1 MGFINLRRLNIRKR
15 NSCASALVPLS
26 DVQPPSLYK
35 SHILNGR
42 INKLYILGIPVF
54 TLSLSCRQEAQKA
67 NKVKL
72 KFRTHHT
79 NGMLMYQGQGHTASD
94 YLILAIVNSQVE
106 LSFNLGMQD
115 QENLFIMRS
124 TVLVSDG
131 VWHSVIV
138 ER

>member
-1 MGFINLRRLNIRKR
+1 
-15 NSCASALVPLS
+15 
-26 DVQPPSLYK
+26 
-35 SHILNGR
+35 
-42 INKLYILGIPVF
+42 
-54 TLSLSCRQEAQKA
+54 
-67 NKVKL
+67 
-72 KFRTHHT
+72 
-79 NGMLMYQGQGHTASD
+79 MYQGQGHTASD